1 MRQIEINV
9 ATFDGVIELGKQGEN
24 LATRVIFDY
33 TDWLKEVDEQVED
46 SHFSLVFQRP
56 RDNVATLDPTITVEN
71 GKIMWNI
78 IEQRLQNEGL
88 GYIEI
93 RFNNGKTFKS
103 RTVLGVIRKG
113 LSISYEPSQDNPIPE
128 PPTEAGIYNLM
139 YYVSTYNTGY
149 AFIKEKLE
157 LEIDTGDEPVQP
169 ETVYA
174 VTGAT
179 YEEFENA
186 ILSGIP
192 ISLEFLFVD
201 YEKYVVEMTAYRK
214 SNPADAFSS
223 GLTFL
228 GGNFVSYF
236 IHVYR
241 DSEDETKLSAM
252 LYLP

>member
-9 ATFDGVIELGKQGEN
+9 ATFDGMIELGKQGED
-24 LATRVIFDY
+24 LATRVIFDC

-56 RDNVATLDPTITVEN
+56 LDDVAAVDPTIIVDN
-71 GKIMWNI
+71 GKIIWDV
-78 IEQRLQNEGL
+78 IEQRLENFGV

-103 RTVLGVIRKG
+103 RTFLGRIRKG
-113 LSISYEPSQDNPIPE
+113 LSTAYKPPHNNPIPE
-128 PPTEAGIYNLM
+128 PPTEAGMYNLM

-149 AFIKEKLE
+149 AFIKRKLQ
-157 LEIDTGDEPVQP
+157 LEIDTGNEPVQP

-186 ILSGIP
+186 ILAGIP

-201 YEKYVVEMTAYRK
+201 YEKYVAEMTAHRK

-223 GLTFL
+223 GITYL